1 MLLYETEMH
10 DSYWIF
16 APFVKLWE
24 AAEIKNPSGEN
35 KFAGGL
41 LFVPSTPL
49 PSGLRA
55 SVNGT
60 VYSSDKQHETSSAV
74 HKCGPSL

>member
-10 DSYWIF
+10 DLCWIF
-16 APFVKLWE
+16 APFVRLWE
-24 AAEIKNPSGEN
+24 AAEIKNQSGEN
-35 KFAGGL
+35 KFVGGL
-41 LFVPSTPL
+41 LFVATTPL

-60 VYSSDKQHETSSAV
+60 VYSSDKQQKTSSAV
-74 HKCGPSL
+74 DKSGPSL